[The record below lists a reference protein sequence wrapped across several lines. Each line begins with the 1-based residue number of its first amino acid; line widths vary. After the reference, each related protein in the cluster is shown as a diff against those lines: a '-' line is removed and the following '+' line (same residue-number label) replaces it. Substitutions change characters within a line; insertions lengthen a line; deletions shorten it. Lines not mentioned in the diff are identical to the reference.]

1 MVIVTAVA
9 GDGGER
15 SGCLVGFTSQASIH
29 PPRFAVWISVEN
41 HTHGVAAS
49 ADVLA
54 VHFPT
59 PDDMALSSVFGEET
73 GDEVDKFAEVAW
85 TPGPGG
91 VPLLDAITDR
101 FVGRVLERV
110 PTGDHTMHL
119 LEPLPDSAST
129 SDAWTQLGFQRAKQL
144 DPGHPA

>member
-1 MVIVTAVA
+1 
-9 GDGGER
+9 
-15 SGCLVGFTSQASIH
+15 
-29 PPRFAVWISVEN
+29 
-41 HTHGVAAS
+41 
-49 ADVLA
+49 
-54 VHFPT
+54 
-59 PDDMALSSVFGEET
+59 
-73 GDEVDKFAEVAW
+73 
-85 TPGPGG
+85 

>member
-59 PDDMALSSVFGEET
+59 PDDMALASVFGEET
-73 GDEVDKFAEVAW
+73 GDEVDKFARCAW
-85 TPGPGG
+85 HEGPAGL
-91 VPLLDAITDR
+91 PILDDLPNWFA
-101 FVGRVLERV
+101 GRILERMSA
-110 PTGDHTMHL
+110 GDHDVFILDPIAAEREAEEAELTFH
-119 LEPLPDSAST
+119 
-129 SDAWTQLGFQRAKQL
+129 RAKRIE
-144 DPGHPA
+144 PGHAP